1 MSERDYVRRLMVKLK
16 KIKKSWWYKI
26 PDPARCPKCGTIGLV
41 NKRPF
46 DIIGVVNGRGVAIEV
61 KSDKGKVLSDHQV
74 ANLYLVEGAGGVSF
88 VTTPSA
94 QTHLLTALR
103 NL

>member
-1 MSERDYVRRLMVKLK
+1 MSERDYVRTLMIKLK
-16 KIKKSWWYKI
+16 KIPKSWWYKI

-46 DIIGVVNGRGVAIEV
+46 DIIGMVNGRGVAIEV
-61 KSDKGKVLSDHQV
+61 KMDVHGQLSGHQV
-74 ANLYLVEGAGGVSF
+74 ANLYLVEAAGGYTN
-88 VTTPSA
+88 VTTPST
-94 QTHLLTALR
+94 QTHLLAALR